1 LSTGQDLVLGGLLN
15 INAFSPG
22 QPLSPQIAE
31 QCLEVLNDLT
41 ESLNNDQAFIYT
53 QVENVTQWT
62 SGQYQYSVGN
72 PLGIQPGFFLGNL
85 TSGSPT
91 ITGVAVPAELANNA
105 LLVDL
110 QGAIAP
116 NTIVT
121 SFNSSAN
128 TVTMSQNALFTPT
141 GLDNV
146 TYTVPGQI
154 LLSSG
159 IAMARPLRVNS
170 GYTRVTGGVANG
182 LDYYFDVISYERY
195 KEIGFKGVPG
205 PWPYMLAYQP
215 TYPLGTLWVYPTPA
229 AANQVH
235 LFTDLLLEEFTLTT
249 EVQLPQGYNRALK
262 KILALELCPMFGK
275 TPSAQLMLQAK
286 EARELLGAQNTSPVV
301 TLRYDSDL
309 VYSRHTDASWI
320 MDGGF
325 R

>member
-1 LSTGQDLVLGGLLN
+1 VLGGLLN
-15 INAFSPG
+15 INAYSPG
-22 QPLSPQIAE
+22 QPLSAQIAA
-31 QCLEVLNDLT
+31 QCLEVLNDLVD
-41 ESLNNDQAFIYT
+41 SLNNDQAFIYT

-72 PLGIQPGFFLGNL
+72 PEGTQPGFFLGNL
-85 TSGSPT
+85 AGGSPV
-91 ITGVAVPAELANNA
+91 ITNVGVPAELANNA
-105 LLVDL
+105 SLTDL

-116 NTIVT
+116 NTTVL

-128 TVTMSQNALFTPT
+128 TVTMNRNALFTPT

-154 LLSSG
+154 ILSSG

-205 PWPYMLAYQP
+205 PWPYMLAFQP
-215 TYPLGTLWVYPTPA
+215 TYPLGTLWVYPAPA
-229 AANQVH
+229 ASNEVH

-249 EVQLPQGYNRALK
+249 DVQLPQGYNRALK

>member
-1 LSTGQDLVLGGLLN
+1 LSTGQDLVLGALLN
-15 INAFSPG
+15 INAYSPG
-22 QPLSPQIAE
+22 QPLSPQIAD
-31 QCLEVLNDLT
+31 QCVEVLNDLT

-53 QVENVTQWT
+53 QIENITQWT
-62 SGQYQYSVGN
+62 AGQYQYSVGN
-72 PLGIQPGFFLGNL
+72 PEGTQPGYFLGTV
-85 TSGSPT
+85 TSGSAV
-91 ITGVAVPAELANNA
+91 ITGVGVPPELVAGA

-110 QGAIAP
+110 QGAIP
-116 NTIVT
+116 KSTVVS
-121 SFNSSAN
+121 SFNASAN
-128 TVTMSQNALFTPT
+128 TVTMSQVALFSPS

-154 LLSSG
+154 VLNTG
-159 IAMARPLRVNS
+159 VAMRRPLRVNS

-195 KEIGFKGVPG
+195 KEVGFKGVPG

-215 TYPLGTLWVYPTPA
+215 TYPFGNLWVYPAPA
-229 AANQVH
+229 ASNQVH
-235 LFTDLLLEEFTLTT
+235 LFTDLILEEFTLTG

-275 TPSAQLMLQAK
+275 TPSPQLLMQAK